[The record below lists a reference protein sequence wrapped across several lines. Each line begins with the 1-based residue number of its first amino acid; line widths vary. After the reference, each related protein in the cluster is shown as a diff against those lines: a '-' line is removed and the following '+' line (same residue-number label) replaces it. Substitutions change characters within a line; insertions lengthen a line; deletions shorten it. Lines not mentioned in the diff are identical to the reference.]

1 MVENKKVS
9 QLRKK
14 LNILTSFLAVN
25 FKNGFYELIMEMN
38 EFHNKLLSL
47 VYDQIIT
54 NYGDV

>member
-47 VYDQIIT
+47 VYD
-54 NYGDV
+54 